1 MATANT
7 VITKGVN
14 GADVY
19 TEAGVGNALVPL
31 FTMLVRSRHETIRE
45 SLNKMLTSA
54 EACARLGRDLFTMA
68 FQTRD
73 IRGGKGER
81 DLFFHMFLT
90 LAMYYPTAVV
100 SAMLRLVPEYGC
112 WRDMMRLWTMAGTD
126 TYGKNTEW
134 RTRIRGV
141 IDAQIAEQFRK
152 DLAALAEAE
161 TSSNA
166 VSLLGKWMPR
176 EGGADDFLSL
186 HYAELLFPDIA
197 EVADKRRAYR
207 KACSALNRRL
217 NTAEATMARGEW
229 ATITPAHVPGRCM
242 ARKKRALLNLVPLHR
257 YTRGSVRVVGG
268 KRYFTKG
275 KLSRGGGSSL
285 EEIRHPENSDRMAC
299 RENFV
304 AFGQKVARGEAK
316 VKGANVVMPHELVH
330 EMRSV
335 STTAEERVLIEGQWR
350 SIREEIQKKGG
361 LRGIVPL
368 CDFSG
373 SMSGIPM
380 EVSIAL
386 GILISE
392 LADEEFRDRV
402 ITFDATP
409 TWVDF
414 AGMTTFAE
422 KVAKASRAP
431 WGTSTN
437 FQAACSLILDTLIEN
452 EVPPENAPRDLLVL
466 TDMGFDA
473 ACGSGS
479 VSKTKDGWQTHVEM
493 IRASFAKHGYVAPRI
508 IIWNLR
514 AAFKEFHAKAE
525 EEGVVM
531 LSGWSPAILE
541 VLQNGNLSVKTPLD
555 GVRAVLDV
563 ARYDAVRVAWD
574 GVQLAPFSA

>member
-19 TEAGVGNALVPL
+19 TDAGVGDVLVPL
-31 FTMLVRSRHETIRE
+31 FTMLVRSGHETMRN
-45 SLNKMLTSA
+45 SLNKMLRGE

-81 DLFFHMFLT
+81 FLFYSMFLT
-90 LAMYYPTAVV
+90 LATYYPSAVV
-100 SAMLRLVPEYGC
+100 NAMLRLVPEYGC
-112 WRDMMRLWTMAGTD
+112 WHDMMHLWKMAGTD

-134 RTRIRGV
+134 RTRIRGA

-152 DLAALAEAE
+152 DLAAMDTEGGK
-161 TSSNA
+161 

-176 EGGADDFLSL
+176 EGSADDFLSL

-197 EVADKRRAYR
+197 ELADKRRAYR

-217 NTAEATMARGEW
+217 NTVEATMARGEW

-242 ARKKRALLNLVPLHR
+242 ARKKRALMNLVPLHT
-257 YTRGSVRVVGG
+257 YSRGSVRVVGG

-285 EEIRHPENSDRMAC
+285 EEIRHPGNADRMAC
-299 RENFV
+299 RENFL

-330 EMRSV
+330 EMRAG
-335 STTAEERVLIEGQWR
+335 STTAEEKAIIEGQWR

-392 LADEEFRDRV
+392 LADEAFRDRV
-402 ITFDATP
+402 ITFDSTP
-409 TWVDF
+409 AWVNF
-414 AGMTTFAE
+414 SGMTTLAE
-422 KVAKASRAP
+422 KVVAASTAP

-437 FQAACSLILDTLIEN
+437 FQAACSLILDTLVEN
-452 EVPPENAPRDLLVL
+452 NVAPENAPRDMLVL

-473 ACGSGS
+473 AVGSGS

-563 ARYDAVRVAWD
+563 ERYDAVRAAWD
-574 GVQLAPFSA
+574 GVQLSPFSA